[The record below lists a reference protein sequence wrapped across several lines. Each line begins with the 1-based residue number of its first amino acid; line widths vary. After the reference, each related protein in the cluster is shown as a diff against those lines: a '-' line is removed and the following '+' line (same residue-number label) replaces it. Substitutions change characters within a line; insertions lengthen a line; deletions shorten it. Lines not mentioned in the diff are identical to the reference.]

1 MYSHAMEAM
10 VEKEPSPIVIVDFVP
25 NCRHIRNH
33 MARSKHRRPVRKD
46 QMIRLRVTSE
56 QRSKLIVAADAAGLT
71 LSSWLLSVG
80 LKATEHSAH

>member
-1 MYSHAMEAM
+1 
-10 VEKEPSPIVIVDFVP
+10 
-25 NCRHIRNH
+25 